1 MKRVNRWSEV
11 ENPQRRIGCFKK
23 IVGFFEDRGTER
35 R

>member
-11 ENPQRRIGCFKK
+11 ENPQRRVGGFKK
-23 IVGFFEDRGTER
+23 IVGFFEDRGAER